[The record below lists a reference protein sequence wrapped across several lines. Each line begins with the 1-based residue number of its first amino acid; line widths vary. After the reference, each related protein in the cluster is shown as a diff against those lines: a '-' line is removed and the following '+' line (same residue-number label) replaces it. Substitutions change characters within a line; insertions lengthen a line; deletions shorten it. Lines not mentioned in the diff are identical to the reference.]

1 MKIYLMYISFCVFHF
16 WSSDSSILE
25 NLQVNTV
32 FGTMHQKSE
41 KDVDCMLFKKVID
54 FIKMISVF

>member
-1 MKIYLMYISFCVFHF
+1 MYISLCVFHL

-32 FGTMHQKSE
+32 FETIQQKLE
-41 KDVDCMLFKKVID
+41 KDVDCVLFKKVID
-54 FIKMISVF
+54 FIKMINIF